1 MIENVHL
8 AFLFTILAGLST
20 AIGSSIAYFIKK
32 PKFSY
37 LSFLM
42 GFSAGVMIYVS
53 FVELL
58 NRSIQE
64 VGFNLA
70 NLGFFGGI
78 ASIFLVDHFIPHVHM
93 DTKFDSR
100 RGLAEHSD
108 KLMQAGVL
116 TAVGIAIHNFPE
128 GLSVLAV
135 SLQSVSV
142 GASVALAIAIH
153 NIPEGIA
160 VSVPIYYATGDR
172 KRAFL
177 YSFFSGVAEPLGA
190 AFGFFVIF
198 PFLTQTVL
206 SMILSVVA
214 GIMVFICFDEL
225 LPIAREYGDEHLATL
240 GIFLGMMVMTL
251 SLSML

>member
-1 MIENVHL
+1 MIENVYV

-20 AIGSSIAYFIKK
+20 AIGSSIAFFIKK

-58 NRSIQE
+58 SRSIQE

-78 ASIFLVDHFIPHVHM
+78 AVIYLVDELIPHVHM
-93 DTKFDSR
+93 DTKIDSHHEAVEDPKR
-100 RGLAEHSD
+100 
-108 KLMQAGVL
+108 LMEAGVL

-128 GLSVLAV
+128 GLSVLTI
-135 SLQSVSV
+135 SLQSISV
-142 GASVALAIAIH
+142 GASVALAIAVH

-160 VSVPIYYATGDR
+160 VSIPIYYATGDR

-177 YSFFSGVAEPLGA
+177 YSVFSGVAEPLGA
-190 AFGFFVIF
+190 AFGFFILF

-206 SMILSVVA
+206 STTLAVVA

-225 LPIAREYGDEHLATL
+225 LPIAREYGNEHLSTL
-240 GIFLGMMVMTL
+240 GLFFGMIVMTL
-251 SLSML
+251 SLTIL